1 MKKSF
6 IFMICLVFIMSCCLI
21 SALQATIEDI
31 EEGYIRTLEEDDIII
46 FKEFDDEYH
55 QVKLLSVGS
64 DTARIQSAIGSTPV
78 AYELEEGENV
88 KIDVTGDGIEDI
100 KVTIISLGYNE
111 AKIELG
117 LAQEEVV
124 DLTSSDN
131 TTDDSTN
138 QSNEGDAVDD
148 NEEES
153 SGYGLWTTII
163 IVLVVLII
171 LFFLWKRK

>member
-1 MKKSF
+1 
-6 IFMICLVFIMSCCLI
+6 MSCCLI
-21 SALQATIEDI
+21 SALQVTIEDI

-64 DTARIQSAIGSTPV
+64 DTARIQSAIGSTPI
-78 AYELEEGENV
+78 AYELKEGENV
-88 KIDVTGDGIEDI
+88 KIDVTGDGVEDI

-124 DLTSSDN
+124 DLTTSDN
-131 TTDDSTN
+131 TTDDSVN
-138 QSNEGDAVDD
+138 QTDINTTGDNVDD

-163 IVLVVLII
+163 IVLVALII